1 MPKWVQKVLFILFII
16 LALVGVVL
24 YFESKLPSLTLPEP
38 VKPGPTL
45 DATKIA
51 EFTPTWGPD
60 DVDNLVATA
69 IPTPYAKLTVPEV
82 EAMNKAL
89 QDKKIL
95 LATDYLYAAEY
106 KALGVSWYCDKIAL
120 GKIDL
125 PFSNIG
131 GAKLVEGKWSMGV
144 SLSDITFTMEE
155 GSTTTPKYHDGD
167 GAPYNET
174 KYNGVLVITIDKFG
188 VDGPVYL
195 SNNEWLFSVGDP
207 IPGYE
212 LWLIPRQIITGV
224 SLVEEKRLYVLNM
237 AQKRVKMETIAPDG
251 SNEILLAMYDK
262 FESSFS
268 EPGAG
273 HIYDT
278 AIAIFE
284 PMAKENGYASIESV
298 KVVMPEP
305 PRSIYGWTDMSGMQL
320 IPFSYPSLFEDS
332 TCPQPKPSAADIDWM
347 MQNIEKE

>member
-1 MPKWVQKVLFILFII
+1 MPKWVQKVLFVLLVIG
-16 LALVGVVL
+16 ALIGLL
-24 YFESKLPSLTLPEP
+24 YYLEYTKSLDKSLPISSEGSLS
-38 VKPGPTL
+38 
-45 DATKIA
+45 ATAIA
-51 EFTPTWGPD
+51 QFTPTWGPD
-60 DVDNLVATA
+60 DIDNLVATA
-69 IPTPYAKLTVPEV
+69 IPTPYAKLTIPEV

-95 LATDYLYAAEY
+95 LATDYLYGAEY
-106 KALGVSWYCDKIAL
+106 KALGVSWYCDKISL

-155 GSTTTPKYHDGD
+155 GSKTTPVYYDGD
-167 GAPYNET
+167 GAPYTEQ
-174 KYNGVLVITIDKFG
+174 KYNGVLVITINKIG

-237 AQKRVKMETIAPDG
+237 AQKRVKLETIAPDG

-268 EPGAG
+268 EPGQG

-284 PMAKENGYASIESV
+284 PMAKEKGYASIESV

-305 PRSIYGWTDMSGMQL
+305 PRSIYGWTDMNGMQF

-347 MQNIEKE
+347 MQNINKE